1 MLKLL
6 MDEHIDKSLV
16 RGLLRKEPKLDIVR
30 MQDVGLRTKDDER
43 LLAWAAQENRAL
55 ITYDTSTIPTAAYAR
70 VEAGQSMPGVIVLR
84 SDMTIGQ
91 VIEDL
96 LTVAG
101 ASLEGEWKDQVVY
114 LPL

>member
-43 LLAWAAQENRAL
+43 LLAWAARK
-55 ITYDTSTIPTAAYAR
+55 
-70 VEAGQSMPGVIVLR
+70 
-84 SDMTIGQ
+84 
-91 VIEDL
+91 
-96 LTVAG
+96 TVR
-101 ASLEGEWKDQVVY
+101 
-114 LPL
+114 

>member
-1 MLKLL
+1 
-6 MDEHIDKSLV
+6 
-16 RGLLRKEPKLDIVR
+16 
-30 MQDVGLRTKDDER
+30 
-43 LLAWAAQENRAL
+43 
-55 ITYDTSTIPTAAYAR
+55 
-70 VEAGQSMPGVIVLR
+70 MPGVIVLR